1 MITIKEML
9 NCTWS
14 GCGCGGGVDTLHSA
28 LSSTSNLL
36 LVRCEDDF
44 QTLPSLSS
52 CNLLADSHGATIP
65 GIQNCDCMTMT
76 VSNLV
81 LMTTRND
88 IIDIRKKIS
97 IVHIIVKN

>member
-14 GCGCGGGVDTLHSA
+14 GCGRGGGVDTLHSA

-65 GIQNCDCMTMT
+65 GMRTYGMENVNEYYVGDGT
-76 VSNLV
+76 VLWYDSYNLYY
-81 LMTTRND
+81 
-88 IIDIRKKIS
+88 
-97 IVHIIVKN
+97 